1 MYTAI
6 IEHMIRGYINT
17 KEAAERSGISV
28 DHIRRLLEDGNV
40 QGFKVQRDW
49 LVNVRSLDNYAA
61 NRPRPGRKP
70 GSGRSK

>member
-6 IEHMIRGYINT
+6 IERMIRGYCTT
-17 KEAAERSGISV
+17 KEAAERTGISV

-49 LVNVRSLDNYAA
+49 RRDQQFVRSLEDQ
-61 NRPRPGRKP
+61 
-70 GSGRSK
+70 